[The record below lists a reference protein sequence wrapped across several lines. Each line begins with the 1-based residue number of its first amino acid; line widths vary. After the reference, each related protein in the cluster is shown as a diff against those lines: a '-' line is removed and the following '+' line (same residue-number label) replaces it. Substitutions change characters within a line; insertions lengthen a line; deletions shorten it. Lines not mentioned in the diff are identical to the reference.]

1 MYYNIDGRAHRRSSA
16 RARWHHSTQP
26 LNTSLEKAGNQR
38 PRGESASSGTQSLC
52 STRILPH
59 DGHPNGINE
68 TQTQDS
74 IGASE
79 NLEKLDEDLSEVTTH
94 TFLKRVFSHISLLG
108 KVHPRE
114 VTREKEVEDQSPTDS
129 ILLLPDRAQAE
140 QYLDCF
146 FDHLNA
152 TYRYLPRA
160 KMVGLLNRVYSNDSA
175 LLGDNADMALFLSV
189 IASG

>member
-1 MYYNIDGRAHRRSSA
+1 M
-16 RARWHHSTQP
+16 
-26 LNTSLEKAGNQR
+26 
-38 PRGESASSGTQSLC
+38 
-52 STRILPH
+52 
-59 DGHPNGINE
+59 
-68 TQTQDS
+68 
-74 IGASE
+74 
-79 NLEKLDEDLSEVTTH
+79 
-94 TFLKRVFSHISLLG
+94 
-108 KVHPRE
+108 
-114 VTREKEVEDQSPTDS
+114 TREKEVEDQSPTDS